1 MLISHKLSKCHD
13 MSQIPYVFN
22 QLSRFIDRDYF
33 ENLVARYHGNQ
44 YVKEFSCWNHLL
56 VMIWAQLTS
65 RRSLRDIEVSLRA
78 HGDKL
83 YRMGIGKHISRNN
96 ISHANTKRE
105 VAIYREL
112 AQRMMQKATC
122 IRFRDP
128 QLEELSCLFSISGF
142 FAIDSSSIKFDLN
155 RYPWSVPQQ
164 GVGGIKLHTMYDLL
178 REVPKMCLITGH
190 EERDQ
195 TFMEDYPY
203 EKESLY
209 IIDKAYMKTRGLFA
223 IEKSKAFFIV
233 PIKRNVKYLVVKDD
247 TEHSNPI
254 EVIADRTIEFTSR
267 WAKAGYPKRLR
278 LVTYYVEKKGKAMQF
293 LTNNFKLPAETVA
306 LLYKYR
312 WNIEVFF
319 KWIKQH
325 LRINSFYGTS
335 ANAIMIQIYTAFIA
349 YCILALAADAIS
361 YKGSL
366 YDFANMISVSLTE
379 KVYIKELIDRYQEP
393 NEEKEK
399 SILPSLFDFD
409 KMSH

>member
-1 MLISHKLSKCHD
+1 

-223 IEKSKAFFIV
+223 IEKAKAFFIV
-233 PIKRNVKYLVVKDD
+233 PIKRNVKYLILKDD

-267 WAKAGYPKRLR
+267 WAKAGYPRKLR

-349 YCILALAADAIS
+349 YCVLALAADAIS

-409 KMSH
+409 KMPH

>member
-1 MLISHKLSKCHD
+1 

-223 IEKSKAFFIV
+223 IEKAKAFFIV
-233 PIKRNVKYLVVKDD
+233 PIKRNVKYLILKDD

-267 WAKAGYPKRLR
+267 WAKAGYPKKLR

-349 YCILALAADAIS
+349 YCVLALAADAIS

-409 KMSH
+409 KMPH

>member
-1 MLISHKLSKCHD
+1 

-223 IEKSKAFFIV
+223 IEKAKAFFIV
-233 PIKRNVKYLVVKDD
+233 PIKRNVKYLVLKDD

-267 WAKAGYPKRLR
+267 WAKAGYPKKLR
-278 LVTYYVEKKGKAMQF
+278 IVTYYVEEKGKAMQF

-379 KVYIKELIDRYQEP
+379 KVYIKDLIDRYQEP

>member
-1 MLISHKLSKCHD
+1 

-223 IEKSKAFFIV
+223 IEKAKAFFIV
-233 PIKRNVKYLVVKDD
+233 PIKRNVKYLVLKDD

-267 WAKAGYPKRLR
+267 WAKAGYPKKLR
-278 LVTYYVEKKGKAMQF
+278 IVTYYVEKKGKTMQF
-293 LTNNFKLPAETVA
+293 LTNNFKLPAEKVA

-349 YCILALAADAIS
+349 YCVLALAADAIS

-379 KVYIKELIDRYQEP
+379 KVYIKDLIDRYQEP

>member
-1 MLISHKLSKCHD
+1 
-13 MSQIPYVFN
+13 
-22 QLSRFIDRDYF
+22 
-33 ENLVARYHGNQ
+33 
-44 YVKEFSCWNHLL
+44 
-56 VMIWAQLTS
+56 
-65 RRSLRDIEVSLRA
+65 
-78 HGDKL
+78 
-83 YRMGIGKHISRNN
+83 MGIGKHISRNN

-379 KVYIKELIDRYQEP
+379 KVYIKELMILGEDALNYLAVVGKFLVRVAKIRRY
-393 NEEKEK
+393 
-399 SILPSLFDFD
+399 S
-409 KMSH
+409 

>member
-1 MLISHKLSKCHD
+1 

-223 IEKSKAFFIV
+223 IEKAKAFFIV
-233 PIKRNVKYLVVKDD
+233 PIKRNVKYLVLKDD

-267 WAKAGYPKRLR
+267 WAKAGYPKKLR
-278 LVTYYVEKKGKAMQF
+278 IVTYYVEKKGKAMQF
-293 LTNNFKLPAETVA
+293 LTNNFKLPAEKVA

-379 KVYIKELIDRYQEP
+379 KVYIKDLIDRYQEP

>member
-1 MLISHKLSKCHD
+1 MLISHKLSKCHN

-78 HGDKL
+78 HSDKL

>member
-1 MLISHKLSKCHD
+1 

-223 IEKSKAFFIV
+223 IEKAKAFFIV
-233 PIKRNVKYLVVKDD
+233 PIKRNVKYLVLKDD

-267 WAKAGYPKRLR
+267 WAKAGYPKKLR
-278 LVTYYVEKKGKAMQF
+278 IVTYYVEKKGKAMQF
-293 LTNNFKLPAETVA
+293 LTNNFKLPAEKVA

-379 KVYIKELIDRYQEP
+379 KVSVNLTLPFLILLIKIYTVINLLIEAGGTISSIFFSSSELF
-393 NEEKEK
+393 
-399 SILPSLFDFD
+399 LFN
-409 KMSH
+409 

>member
-1 MLISHKLSKCHD
+1 MP
-13 MSQIPYVFN
+13 QIPYVFN

-33 ENLVARYHGNQ
+33 EILVSRYHGNQ

-223 IEKSKAFFIV
+223 IEKAKAFFIV
-233 PIKRNVKYLVVKDD
+233 PIKRNVKYLVLKDD

-267 WAKAGYPKRLR
+267 WAKAGYPKKLR
-278 LVTYYVEKKGKAMQF
+278 IVTYYVEKKGKAMQF

-379 KVYIKELIDRYQEP
+379 KVYIKDLIDRYQEP

>member
-1 MLISHKLSKCHD
+1 

-155 RYPWSVPQQ
+155 RYPWRVPQQ

-223 IEKSKAFFIV
+223 IEKAKAFFIV
-233 PIKRNVKYLVVKDD
+233 PIKRNVKYLVLKDD

-267 WAKAGYPKRLR
+267 WAKAGYPKKLR
-278 LVTYYVEKKGKAMQF
+278 IVTYYVEKKGKTMQF
-293 LTNNFKLPAETVA
+293 LTNNFKLPAEKVA

-349 YCILALAADAIS
+349 YCVLALAADAIS

-379 KVYIKELIDRYQEP
+379 KVYIKDLIDRYQEP

>member
-1 MLISHKLSKCHD
+1 

-122 IRFRDP
+122 LRFRDP

-142 FAIDSSSIKFDLN
+142 FAIDSSSIKIDLN

-223 IEKSKAFFIV
+223 IEKAKAFFIV
-233 PIKRNVKYLVVKDD
+233 PIKRNVKYLVLKDD

-267 WAKAGYPKRLR
+267 WAKAGYPKKLR

-349 YCILALAADAIS
+349 YCVLALAADAIS

-379 KVYIKELIDRYQEP
+379 KVYIKDLIDRYQEP

>member
-1 MLISHKLSKCHD
+1 

-223 IEKSKAFFIV
+223 IEKAKAFFIV

-267 WAKAGYPKRLR
+267 WAKAGYPKKLR
-278 LVTYYVEKKGKAMQF
+278 IVTYYVEKKGKAMQF

>member
-1 MLISHKLSKCHD
+1 

-223 IEKSKAFFIV
+223 IEKAKAFFIV
-233 PIKRNVKYLVVKDD
+233 PIKRNVKYLVLKDD

-267 WAKAGYPKRLR
+267 WAKAGYPKKLR
-278 LVTYYVEKKGKAMQF
+278 IVTYYVEKKGKAMQF
-293 LTNNFKLPAETVA
+293 LTNNFKLPAEKVA

>member
-1 MLISHKLSKCHD
+1 MP
-13 MSQIPYVFN
+13 QIPYVFN

-33 ENLVARYHGNQ
+33 EILVSRYHGNQ

-96 ISHANTKRE
+96 ISYANSKRE
-105 VAIYREL
+105 VSIYREL
-112 AQRMMQKATC
+112 AQRMMQKAAC
-122 IRFRDP
+122 IRLRNS
-128 QLEELSCLFSISGF
+128 QLEELSGLFSISGF
-142 FAIDSSSIKFDLN
+142 FAIDSSSVKFDLN
-155 RYPWSVPQQ
+155 KHPWSVSQQ

-178 REVPKMCLITGH
+178 REVPRMCLITGH

-203 EKESLY
+203 EKGCLY
-209 IIDKAYMKTRGLFA
+209 IIDKAYMKTRGLFT
-223 IEKSKAFFIV
+223 IEKAKAFFIV
-233 PIKRNVKYLVVKDD
+233 PIKRNVKYLVLKDD

-267 WAKAGYPKRLR
+267 WAKAGYPRKLR
-278 LVTYYVEKKGKAMQF
+278 LVTYYVEEKGKTMQF

-379 KVYIKELIDRYQEP
+379 KVYIKDLIDRYQEP
-393 NEEKEK
+393 NQEKEK

>member
-1 MLISHKLSKCHD
+1 

-223 IEKSKAFFIV
+223 IEKAKAFFIV
-233 PIKRNVKYLVVKDD
+233 PIKRNVKYLVLKDD

-267 WAKAGYPKRLR
+267 WAKAGYPKKLR
-278 LVTYYVEKKGKAMQF
+278 IVTYYVEKKGKTMQF
-293 LTNNFKLPAETVA
+293 LTNNFKLPAEKVA

-379 KVYIKELIDRYQEP
+379 KVYIKDLIDRYQEP

>member
-1 MLISHKLSKCHD
+1 

-223 IEKSKAFFIV
+223 IEKAKAFFIV
-233 PIKRNVKYLVVKDD
+233 PIKRNVKYLVLKDD

-267 WAKAGYPKRLR
+267 WAKAGYPKKLR
-278 LVTYYVEKKGKAMQF
+278 IVTYYVEKKGKAMQF

-349 YCILALAADAIS
+349 YCVLALAADAIS

>member
-1 MLISHKLSKCHD
+1 

-223 IEKSKAFFIV
+223 IEKAKAFFIV
-233 PIKRNVKYLVVKDD
+233 PIKRNVKYLVLKDD

-267 WAKAGYPKRLR
+267 WAKAGYPKKLR
-278 LVTYYVEKKGKAMQF
+278 IVTYYVEKKGKAMQF
-293 LTNNFKLPAETVA
+293 LTNNFKLPAEKVA

-349 YCILALAADAIS
+349 YCVLALAADAIS

-379 KVYIKELIDRYQEP
+379 KVYIKDLIDRYQEP

>member
-1 MLISHKLSKCHD
+1 MP
-13 MSQIPYVFN
+13 QIPYVFN

-33 ENLVARYHGNQ
+33 EILVSRYHGNQ
-44 YVKEFSCWNHLL
+44 YVKEFSCWNHLQ

-96 ISHANTKRE
+96 ISYANSKRE

-112 AQRMMQKATC
+112 AQRMMQKAAC
-122 IRFRDP
+122 IRLRNP
-128 QLEELSCLFSISGF
+128 QLEELSGLFSISGF
-142 FAIDSSSIKFDLN
+142 FAIDSSSVKFDLN
-155 RYPWSVPQQ
+155 KHPWSVSQQ

-178 REVPKMCLITGH
+178 REVPRMCLITGH

-203 EKESLY
+203 EKGCLY
-209 IIDKAYMKTRGLFA
+209 IIDKAYMKTRGLFT
-223 IEKSKAFFIV
+223 IEKAKAFFIV
-233 PIKRNVKYLVVKDD
+233 PIKRNVKYLVLKDD

-267 WAKAGYPKRLR
+267 WAKAGYPRKLR
-278 LVTYYVEKKGKAMQF
+278 LVTYYVEEKGKTMQF

-379 KVYIKELIDRYQEP
+379 KVYIKDLIDRYQEP
-393 NEEKEK
+393 NQEKEK

>member
-1 MLISHKLSKCHD
+1 MP
-13 MSQIPYVFN
+13 QIPYVFN

-33 ENLVARYHGNQ
+33 EILVSRYHGNQ

-96 ISHANTKRE
+96 ISYANSKRE

-112 AQRMMQKATC
+112 AQRMMQKAAC
-122 IRFRDP
+122 IRLRNP

-178 REVPKMCLITGH
+178 REVPRMCLITGH

-203 EKESLY
+203 EKGCLY

-223 IEKSKAFFIV
+223 IEKAKAFFIV
-233 PIKRNVKYLVVKDD
+233 PIKRNVKYLVLKDD

-254 EVIADRTIEFTSR
+254 EVIADRTIEFSSR
-267 WAKAGYPKRLR
+267 WAKAGYPKKLR

>member
-1 MLISHKLSKCHD
+1 MP
-13 MSQIPYVFN
+13 QIPYVFS

-33 ENLVARYHGNQ
+33 EILVSRYHGNQ

-223 IEKSKAFFIV
+223 IEKAKAFFIV
-233 PIKRNVKYLVVKDD
+233 PIKRNVKYLVLKDD

-267 WAKAGYPKRLR
+267 WAKAGYPKKLR
-278 LVTYYVEKKGKAMQF
+278 IVTYYVEKKGKTMQF
-293 LTNNFKLPAETVA
+293 LTNNFKLPAEKVA

-349 YCILALAADAIS
+349 YCVLALAADAIS

-379 KVYIKELIDRYQEP
+379 KVYIKDLIDRYQEP

>member
-1 MLISHKLSKCHD
+1 MF
-13 MSQIPYVFN
+13 QIPYVFN

-223 IEKSKAFFIV
+223 IEKAKAFFIV
-233 PIKRNVKYLVVKDD
+233 PIKRNVKYLVLKDD

-267 WAKAGYPKRLR
+267 WAKAGYPKKLR
-278 LVTYYVEKKGKAMQF
+278 IVTYYVEKKGKAMQF

-379 KVYIKELIDRYQEP
+379 KVYIKDLIDRYQEP

>member
-1 MLISHKLSKCHD
+1 

-122 IRFRDP
+122 IRFRDQ

-223 IEKSKAFFIV
+223 IEKAKAFFIV
-233 PIKRNVKYLVVKDD
+233 PIKRNVKYLVLKND

-267 WAKAGYPKRLR
+267 WAKAGYPKKLR

-349 YCILALAADAIS
+349 YCILALTADAIS

-379 KVYIKELIDRYQEP
+379 KVYIKDLIDRYQEP

>member
-1 MLISHKLSKCHD
+1 

-223 IEKSKAFFIV
+223 IEKAKAFFIV
-233 PIKRNVKYLVVKDD
+233 PIKRNVKYLVLKDD

-267 WAKAGYPKRLR
+267 WAKAGYPKKLR

-349 YCILALAADAIS
+349 YCVLALAADAIS

-379 KVYIKELIDRYQEP
+379 KVYIKDLIDRYQEP

>member
-1 MLISHKLSKCHD
+1 

-78 HGDKL
+78 HSDKL
-83 YRMGIGKHISRNN
+83 YRMGIGKHISRND

-233 PIKRNVKYLVVKDD
+233 PIKRNVKYLVLKDD